1 MSDIEKLPNIYGISV
16 GHDFSDSFTKGLIE
30 RFKNCDPDYITKT
43 TLYVNTNRMSENIKD
58 SFSRLAP
65 GFLPK
70 IYSITDLRHLAIEH
84 ALPDLLDPLE
94 EQLEL
99 NELIKKYL
107 EELPNTAPQSASFDL
122 AYDLINLR
130 NEMHSESVSVEKVRS
145 LSQAEVSIHWQQSL
159 KFLNIIFNYWGET
172 KTKESLECI
181 NSKVIYIIS
190 KEWIKRPPKYPIIIA
205 GSTGSRGITQ
215 AFMKLVAKQQLGSVV
230 LPGFDFNQ
238 TKKVWDSFNRT
249 AYFEDHPQYR
259 YYKLINAL
267 SMKPENV
274 EKWIASNSNE
284 LIKNNFVS
292 LALRPAPVTDQWLEE
307 GPKLGS
313 LKAICDTLT
322 LIETSTLREEAS
334 AIALCIRKA
343 VEDNK
348 SISLITPDKYLTR
361 QVTAALGRWNLIPD
375 NSAGQPLSSTPPG
388 IFLRQVCNLI
398 GHKVTA
404 EHLIPLLKN
413 PLTNTG
419 AQLRGEH
426 LNHVRELEI
435 TLRNG
440 SGGYLPILRFLKTK
454 IDENKSKNNKILW
467 ADWVYKLFKDIE
479 TLKTGSLNSFA
490 KNLIDLSENLSN
502 GPSGQQ
508 GSLWEKNSGEIAKK
522 ILDSLMSA
530 GKKKY
535 ITTSIEFKTIIT
547 SILSKEKVRETTNA
561 HPLIKIWGTID
572 ARATST
578 EITILGSMNDG
589 IWPPITRIDPWL
601 SRSMRKEAGLL
612 SPERKIGLVAHD
624 FQQGISSAQVIISRS
639 KRLNDTPAI
648 PSRWLNRITNLLK
661 GLGEDGSRQLTEIK
675 NRGEFWVSMAKEI
688 EAPEE
693 IKGYSKRPSPVPPLI
708 TRPAKLSVTQIETL
722 IRDPYSIYARHILN
736 LKKLQ
741 PLKQEAS
748 PLLKGII
755 IHKILLKF
763 SEKTKNDPNFE
774 KSGVLEDLTE
784 KIFEEEVPWP
794 AIRAIWKEQFRK
806 VIPLFLKDESLR
818 RTIATPLFFEHPGST
833 YFKEINMSLTAI
845 ADRIDRTNSNELIIY
860 DYKSG
865 KPPTLKQISTFHKQ
879 LLLEALI
886 AKEGSFKDIQAKHVN
901 LINYVSLHHAHANTP
916 KPLSTEDVENT
927 RNEFFTLINHY
938 KDPKSGYTARLRMEK
953 VSFSSDYDHLSRYGE
968 WDETNIPVKLVI
980 E

>member
-1 MSDIEKLPNIYGISV
+1 MSDIIKPPNIYGISV
-16 GHDFSDSFTKGLIE
+16 GCDFSDSFTKGFIE
-30 RFKNCDPDYITKT
+30 RFKNCEPDYITKI

-58 SFSRLAP
+58 SFLRLAP

-70 IYSITDLRHLAIEH
+70 IYSIADLRHLAIEH

-107 EELPNTAPQSASFDL
+107 EESPNTAPKSASFDL

-130 NEMHSESVSVEKVRS
+130 NEMYSENVSVQKVRS
-145 LSQAEVSIHWQQSL
+145 LSQADISIHWQQSL
-159 KFLNIIFNYWGET
+159 KFLNIIFNYWGKA
-172 KTKESLECI
+172 KTSESIECI
-181 NSKVIYIIS
+181 NSKVIYIVN
-190 KEWIKRPPKYPIIIA
+190 KKWIKSPPKYPIIIV
-205 GSTGSRGITQ
+205 GSTGSRGTTQ
-215 AFMKLVAKQQLGSVV
+215 AFMKLVAKQRLGSVV
-230 LPGFDFNQ
+230 LPGFDFYQ
-238 TKKVWDSFNRT
+238 SKKVWDSFNRT
-249 AYFEDHPQYR
+249 ASFEDHPQYR
-259 YYKLINAL
+259 YYELINAL
-267 SMKPENV
+267 SIKPEDIA
-274 EKWIASNSNE
+274 KWIPSKSNA
-284 LIKNNFVS
+284 LIRNIFVS

-313 LKAICDTLT
+313 LKAVCDGLT
-322 LIETSTLREEAS
+322 LIEASTLREEAS

-348 SISLITPDKYLTR
+348 SISLITPDKDLTR
-361 QVTAALGRWNLIPD
+361 HVTASLGRWNLIPD

-398 GHKVTA
+398 GQEVTA
-404 EHLIPLLKN
+404 ENLIPLLKN

-426 LNHVRELEI
+426 LNNVREIEI
-435 TLRNG
+435 TLRN
-440 SGGYLPILRFLKTK
+440 SREAYLPILKFLKTHTDK
-454 IDENKSKNNKILW
+454 DKTKNNMTLW
-467 ADWVYKLFKDIE
+467 VDWIYKLFQDIE
-479 TLKTGSLNSFA
+479 NLKTGRLNSFVE
-490 KNLIDLSENLSN
+490 NLIDLSESLSN

-508 GSLWEKNSGEIAKK
+508 GILWEKNSGEMAKK
-522 ILDSLMSA
+522 ILNNLMSA
-530 GKKKY
+530 GEKIH
-535 ITTSIEFKTIIT
+535 ITTCAEFKTIIA
-547 SILSKEKVRETTNA
+547 SILSKEKIRETTNA

-572 ARATST
+572 ARASTT

-589 IWPPITRIDPWL
+589 IWPQITKIDPWL

-624 FQQGISSAQVIISRS
+624 FQQGISGAQVIISRS

-661 GLGEDGSRQLTEIK
+661 GLGEDGSCQLMEIRH
-675 NRGEFWVSMAKEI
+675 RGEFWISMVKEL
-688 EAPEE
+688 EAPKRM
-693 IKGYSKRPSPVPPLI
+693 KGHSKRPSPVPPLI
-708 TRPAKLSVTQIETL
+708 TRPNKLSVTQIETL

-748 PLLKGII
+748 PLLKGNI
-755 IHKILLKF
+755 IHKIILRF
-763 SEKTKNDPNFE
+763 SEKTKNDPTFE
-774 KSGVLEDLTE
+774 ENGVLEDLTE
-784 KIFEEEVPWP
+784 KIFEEDVPWP
-794 AIRAIWKEQFRK
+794 AIRAVWKEQFRK
-806 VIPLFLKDESLR
+806 VIPLFLKAEGLR
-818 RTIATPLFFEHPGST
+818 RTIATPLFFEHPSST
-833 YFKEINMSLTAI
+833 YFKEIDMSLTAI
-845 ADRIDRTNSNELIIY
+845 ADRIDKKNSNELIIY

-865 KPPTLKQISTFHKQ
+865 KPPTLKQISSFHKQ

-886 AKEGSFKDIQAKHVN
+886 AKDGGFNDIPVTHVA

-916 KPLSTEDVENT
+916 KPLSTEDVETT
-927 RNEFFTLINHY
+927 RKEFFALINHY

-953 VSFSSDYDHLSRYGE
+953 VGFASDYDHLSRYGE
-968 WDETNIPVKLVI
+968 WDETNIPVKLVL